1 MKFLVIG
8 GSGLIG
14 SKVVQRLRAK
24 GHEAVAASPSSGVNT
39 LTGEGL
45 DEAMAGVDTVIDLAN
60 SPSFED
66 KAVLDF
72 FQTSGRNLVASERR
86 AGIAHH
92 VALSI
97 VGTDRVAAAGSGY
110 MRAKVAQ
117 ETIIRESGVP
127 YTIIHS
133 TQFFEF
139 LAGIAKSAA
148 GGGDT
153 VTLSTGYI
161 QPIAS
166 DDVAD
171 AVVRIALGKPAN
183 GVVEIAGPGKVRMS
197 ELVSRFLTIIN
208 DPHRVV
214 GDAKAP
220 YFGAVLADDS
230 LLPGPGATLGKI
242 DFQAWLKSSQYAG
255 FASAA

>member
-1 MKFLVIG
+1 M
-8 GSGLIG
+8 
-14 SKVVQRLRAK
+14 
-24 GHEAVAASPSSGVNT
+24 AASPSSGVNT

-72 FQTSGRNLVASERR
+72 FQTSGRNLVAAERR

-117 ETIIRESGVP
+117 ETIVRESGVP

-139 LAGIAKSAA
+139 LPGIIQSAGNGATLRLPAA
-148 GGGDT
+148 D
-153 VTLSTGYI
+153 V
-161 QPIAS
+161 QPIAAE
-166 DDVAD
+166 DVAE
-171 AVVRIALGKPAN
+171 AVARIAQQPPRN
-183 GVVEIAGPGKVRMS
+183 DVVEIAGPQRAAMADLARQYLQRTG
-197 ELVSRFLTIIN
+197 
-208 DPHRVV
+208 DPRQVV
-214 GDAKAP
+214 ADVEAL
-220 YFGAVLADDS
+220 YFGAPLQID
-230 LLPGPGATLGKI
+230 TLVPVG
-242 DFQAWLKSSQYAG
+242 QAWLGQVG
-255 FASAA
+255 FEAWLQQSGLLQRQPA